1 LVQDR
6 AVWYDGR
13 SDLRHGEKAM
23 SQNSGSVFWGAFW
36 MFLISILL
44 FWLPGVGG
52 FIAGLVGGKVSG
64 SVGNALLAALLP
76 ALLLGGALFFFA
88 TALTGMIAIGVL
100 AGLGGLMLGMVHI
113 GMLLLGA
120 IIGGI
125 IA

>member
-1 LVQDR
+1 
-6 AVWYDGR
+6 
-13 SDLRHGEKAM
+13 M
-23 SQNSGSVFWGAFW
+23 SQSSGSVFWGAFW

-44 FWLPGVGG
+44 FWLPGIGSL
-52 FIAGLVGGKVSG
+52 IAGVVGGKVAG

-76 ALLLGGALFFFA
+76 AFALGILFFLFASVLTHLVAIAVLAALGGFIL
-88 TALTGMIAIGVL
+88 
-100 AGLGGLMLGMVHI
+100 GLVHA

>member
-1 LVQDR
+1 
-6 AVWYDGR
+6 
-13 SDLRHGEKAM
+13 M

-44 FWLPGVGG
+44 CWLPGIGG
-52 FIAGLVGGKVSG
+52 FVAGIVGGKVAG

-76 ALLLGGALFFFA
+76 AIVLGLGLFFFA
-88 TALTGMIAIGVL
+88 TALTGVIAIGVL

-113 GMLLLGA
+113 GGLLLGA